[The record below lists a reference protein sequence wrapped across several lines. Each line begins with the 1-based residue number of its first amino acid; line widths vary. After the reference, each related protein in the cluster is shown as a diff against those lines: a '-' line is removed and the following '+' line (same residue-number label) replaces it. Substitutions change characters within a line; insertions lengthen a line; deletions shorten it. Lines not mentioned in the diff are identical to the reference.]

1 MNKKILMVATYGDFF
16 ASFEVNNIKIL
27 NQLGYEVHLCANWE
41 NTKYNYKHEKLKGL
55 KFKKINIHF
64 DRSPFS
70 LKNLINYKKLSRL
83 MKYENYKMVDCHNA
97 VIGAYSRIAAKVNNV
112 EKIMYTAHGYQFF
125 KGGKLL
131 DWVLYYPIE
140 KILSNWTDELV
151 VINKEDFHL
160 AKKRMKA
167 KRIDVIPGV
176 GFDYDKFKVNTVNVK
191 EKKKEVGI
199 PLNSFVILSVGEL
212 SKRKN
217 HEVIIRAIS
226 KIDKLDIYYI
236 IAGQGSQYAS
246 LRNLSKKLGIEDR
259 VKLLGHRDDIRE
271 LNAISNIAA
280 FPSKREGL
288 GIAALESL
296 AAGLPLISS
305 NVQGIKDYSID
316 GITGF
321 TCHPEDIEK
330 FAEHILRLYSD
341 EKLVKLLSENGRK
354 ISTEFSIGKVSLLM
368 QEIYETILS

>member
-1 MNKKILMVATYGDFF
+1 
-16 ASFEVNNIKIL
+16 
-27 NQLGYEVHLCANWE
+27 
-41 NTKYNYKHEKLKGL
+41 
-55 KFKKINIHF
+55 
-64 DRSPFS
+64 
-70 LKNLINYKKLSRL
+70 
-83 MKYENYKMVDCHNA
+83 
-97 VIGAYSRIAAKVNNV
+97 
-112 EKIMYTAHGYQFF
+112 
-125 KGGKLL
+125 
-131 DWVLYYPIE
+131 
-140 KILSNWTDELV
+140 
-151 VINKEDFHL
+151 
-160 AKKRMKA
+160 
-167 KRIDVIPGV
+167 
-176 GFDYDKFKVNTVNVK
+176 
-191 EKKKEVGI
+191 
-199 PLNSFVILSVGEL
+199 
-212 SKRKN
+212 
-217 HEVIIRAIS
+217 
-226 KIDKLDIYYI
+226 
-236 IAGQGSQYAS
+236 SQYAS